1 VSGGVTASR
10 SCVSTSISS
19 NGGGLRGQK
28 RKTSAD
34 VAEFNA
40 LPATQ
45 SADLPVRPFGAR
57 PAEPAFAAGAPPD
70 APGAT
75 PARALLAFSA
85 VLLLCSAVPVAAG
98 HCIDKTR
105 HLAHAC
111 PAKSGQPLMRAP
123 VRKAAPPVTVV
134 LKSAG
139 GGSFNHWRPIAA
151 DLMP

>member
-1 VSGGVTASR
+1 LAE
-10 SCVSTSISS
+10 
-19 NGGGLRGQK
+19 QK
-28 RKTSAD
+28 GKTSAD
-34 VAEFNA
+34 VAELNG
-40 LPATQ
+40 LPPTQ

-85 VLLLCSAVPVAAG
+85 IILLCSAMPVAAR
-98 HCIDKTR
+98 CIDRTTHR
-105 HLAHAC
+105 AEIC
-111 PAKSGQPLMRAP
+111 RAKPSQSAVTPP
-123 VRKAAPPVTVV
+123 TRKAAPPVTVV

-139 GGSFNHWRPIAA
+139 GGSFSHWRPIAA

>member
-1 VSGGVTASR
+1 MKAGR
-10 SCVSTSISS
+10 SCVSTSTSS
-19 NGGGLRGQK
+19 NGDGLHGQK

-70 APGAT
+70 ASGAT

-85 VLLLCSAVPVAAG
+85 ILLLCSAVPVAAG

-105 HLAHAC
+105 HRAQAC
-111 PAKSGQPLMRAP
+111 RVKAGQFAVAAP
-123 VRKAAPPVTVV
+123 TRKAAPPVTVV

-139 GGSFNHWRPIAA
+139 GGAFNHWRPVAA